1 MRAFDNA
8 KKYSPEEVLA
18 QIASSGLKEYGLY
31 QEPVVDRWNKLSSG
45 DEEAKSRTL
54 VAALNNSDTIGIF
67 LELLKQDQEQII
79 EGMKIAA
86 YALNADRMIL
96 QLPEFAKE
104 LAAELSELAR
114 ENEIEVL
121 ADFIDIREYRDKDY
135 YINHIVTM
143 KNLYDIF
150 TDQYVDGTYI
160 SINGSKLKKYPNSTK
175 LSELIDDKNLKGLI
189 IGHCIH
195 SVSVLNQTVGE
206 FNIPNGL
213 IKTLTE
219 DNCIIHEVN
228 QWMAAYHKQSCGKC
242 VFCREGLIQL
252 HGMIKDTTEG
262 KGKEEYISIIN
273 EIGSAMIYSTLCSL
287 GQESA
292 KIALSSLEHFSQ
304 EFEEHIK
311 KKKCNAKICSSFQM
325 IYIDPIICQGCEDC
339 QDVCPVDCIDG
350 KKGFIHMI
358 DEFECTKCGE
368 CIKACEYGAIIQTTG
383 RVPKLPDRLIKCGK
397 FRKR

>member
-1 MRAFDNA
+1 
-8 KKYSPEEVLA
+8 
-18 QIASSGLKEYGLY
+18 
-31 QEPVVDRWNKLSSG
+31 
-45 DEEAKSRTL
+45 
-54 VAALNNSDTIGIF
+54 
-67 LELLKQDQEQII
+67 
-79 EGMKIAA
+79 
-86 YALNADRMIL
+86 
-96 QLPEFAKE
+96 
-104 LAAELSELAR
+104 
-114 ENEIEVL
+114 
-121 ADFIDIREYRDKDY
+121 
-135 YINHIVTM
+135 
-143 KNLYDIF
+143 
-150 TDQYVDGTYI
+150 
-160 SINGSKLKKYPNSTK
+160 
-175 LSELIDDKNLKGLI
+175 
-189 IGHCIH
+189 
-195 SVSVLNQTVGE
+195 VGE